1 MQTHLADFI
10 KHTDAGREAD
20 AILRSCVHCGF
31 CNATCP
37 TYQILGD
44 ELDGPRGRIYLIK
57 QVLEGQPVTE
67 HTQRHLDRCLTCLNC
82 ETTCPSGVQYGKLL
96 ELGRNQ
102 VERHVKRSIGSKA
115 LRYLLLSIVP
125 YPNRFKWFIRLGK
138 IFSPLLPKPLKNKF
152 PNPNP
157 SSTSAETVQPT
168 SDASRKMILL
178 GACVQ
183 QQFQPS
189 INQATKKI
197 LNKLNIKII
206 PLKEERCCGAMS
218 HHLDAKKQTL
228 QMVRQNI
235 DAWWPHIESG
245 AEAIVSTASACG
257 LMIKD
262 YGHLMRNDKR
272 YAQKAEHIA
281 KLTQDIAEVI
291 AKEDLSPLRI
301 KPKGKI
307 AFHPP
312 CTLQHGQ
319 KLSGVVDTILT
330 NAGFELLPITDQHLC
345 CGSAGTYS
353 IFQPTLAKVLK
364 ANKLRNLQANKPD
377 LIVTANIGCQEH
389 LRGNSMIPVA
399 HWIELLA

>member
-57 QVLEGQPVTE
+57 QVLEGHPVTA

-82 ETTCPSGVQYGKLL
+82 ETTCPSGVAYGKLL
-96 ELGRNQ
+96 ELGRYQ
-102 VERHVKRSIGSKA
+102 VEQRVKRPAGSKA

-125 YPNRFKWFIRLGK
+125 YPNRFKWFTRLGK
-138 IFSPLLPKPLKNKF
+138 VFSPLLPKPLKNKL
-152 PNPNP
+152 PNPP
-157 SSTSAETVQPT
+157 TTQTEMIQPV
-168 SDASRKMILL
+168 SNASRKMILL

-183 QQFQPS
+183 QQFQPG
-189 INQATKKI
+189 INHVTKRI
-197 LNKLNIKII
+197 LSKLNIDTIS
-206 PLKEERCCGAMS
+206 LKEERCCGAMS
-218 HHLDAKKQTL
+218 HHLGAQKQTL
-228 QMVRQNI
+228 QMIRQNI

-262 YGHLMRNDKR
+262 YGHLMRNDER
-272 YAQKAEHIA
+272 YAQKAKHIA
-281 KLTQDIAEVI
+281 ALTRDISEIIVN
-291 AKEDLSPLRI
+291 EDLSLLKI
-301 KPKGKI
+301 KPAGRI

-319 KLSGVVDTILT
+319 KLSGLVDTILT
-330 NAGFELLPITDQHLC
+330 EAGFELLPIANQHLC

-353 IFQPTLAKVLK
+353 IFQPALANTLK
-364 ANKLRNLQANKPD
+364 ADKLRNLQANQPD
-377 LIVTANIGCQEH
+377 IIATANIGCQEH
-389 LRGNSMIPVA
+389 LRSGSKVPVV
-399 HWIELLA
+399 HWIELLD

>member
-10 KHTDAGREAD
+10 KQTDAGREAD

-57 QVLEGQPVTE
+57 QILEGHPVTE

-96 ELGRNQ
+96 ELGRSQ
-102 VERHVKRSIGSKA
+102 VGQRVKRSIGSRA
-115 LRYLLLSIVP
+115 LRYLLLNIVP
-125 YPNRFKWFIRLGK
+125 YPNRFKWFTRLGK
-138 IFSPLLPKPLKNKF
+138 VFSPLLPKPLKNKL

-157 SSTSAETVQPT
+157 SSIDAETLQPVP
-168 SDASRKMILL
+168 DRSRKMILL

-189 INQATKKI
+189 INHSAKKI
-197 LNKLNIKII
+197 LNKLNIDII
-206 PLKEERCCGAMS
+206 PIKEERCCGAMS

-228 QMVRQNI
+228 QMIRQNI

-262 YGHLMRNDKR
+262 YGHLMRKDKR
-272 YAQKAEHIA
+272 YARKAERIA
-281 KLTQDIAEVI
+281 TLTRDISEVI
-291 AKEDLSPLRI
+291 ASEDLSLLNI
-301 KPKGKI
+301 KSSERI

-319 KLSGVVDTILT
+319 QLSGVVEKILSEL
-330 NAGFELLPITDQHLC
+330 GFDLLPVANRHLC

-353 IFQPTLAKVLK
+353 LFQPTLADQLK
-364 ANKLRNLQANKPD
+364 DNKLRSLQANKPE
-377 LIVTANIGCQEH
+377 IIATANIGCQEH
-389 LRGNSMIPVA
+389 LRSNSQIPVV
-399 HWIELLA
+399 HWVELLD